1 VTGPTAIAR
10 VEELLAEAEQL
21 ADPRARELARA
32 LAAALVDVVGAGL
45 ARVTELAGEQLAA
58 TLAHDELV
66 GALLVLCD
74 MHPDAPAVRIERGL
88 AGAHADLAATGVA
101 LAAVE
106 TIDRGVRVRTTTV
119 AGTAIHAAQARSLV
133 ETIAIARAPDIDT
146 LVVELDGKAIMAN
159 DLVPADRLRV
169 VT

>member
-1 VTGPTAIAR
+1 MTGPAALAR

-45 ARVTELAGEQLAA
+45 ARVIELAGDELAA
-58 TLAHDELV
+58 TLAQDELV

-74 MHPDAPAVRIERGL
+74 MHPEPPAARIERAL
-88 AGAHADLAATGVA
+88 AAAHADLAATGVA

-106 TIDRGVRVRTTTV
+106 TIDRGVRVRTTVVT
-119 AGTAIHAAQARSLV
+119 GSAIDATRARSLV
-133 ETIAIARAPDIDT
+133 ETVAITCAPDIDT

-159 DLVPADRLRV
+159 ELVPADRLRV